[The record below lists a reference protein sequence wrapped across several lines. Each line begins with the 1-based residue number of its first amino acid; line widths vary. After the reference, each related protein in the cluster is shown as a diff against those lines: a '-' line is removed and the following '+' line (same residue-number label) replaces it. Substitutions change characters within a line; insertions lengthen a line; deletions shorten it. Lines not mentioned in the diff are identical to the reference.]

1 MKFEIRNIVLA
12 LVLGFVTL
20 SSIITFSGGT
30 FATSNNIN
38 NNNSTTSSTD
48 YEAIDL
54 GDPFYVE
61 HYQTDVEK
69 PRAANM
75 SITDNFTGNG
85 IINETLPISV
95 QGNATKTFI
104 NNETYYIQGTSKY
117 ETDSGGGSGVAF
129 YNYTAID
136 TYNPDGTFKSIG
148 AAVFDDGATG
158 ELSSLSNTV
167 AIYKDRVDSNGNG
180 TFLMWHW
187 K

>member
-1 MKFEIRNIVLA
+1 MKFENTTIVLA

-20 SSIITFSGGT
+20 SSFTTFSSGT
-30 FATSNNIN
+30 FATNN
-38 NNNSTTSSTD
+38 NNNSTTSSD

-61 HYQTDVEK
+61 HYHTDVSK
-69 PRAANM
+69 PGAANM

-95 QGNATKTFI
+95 QGNAIETFR
-104 NNETYYIQGTSKY
+104 NNETYYIQGTSKF
-117 ETDSGGGSGVAF
+117 ETDSSSAGGVAF

-136 TYNPDGTFKSIG
+136 TYNPDGTFESRG
-148 AAVFDDGATG
+148 AAVFDGGATG
-158 ELSSLSNTV
+158 ELAPLSNTV
-167 AIYKDRVDSNGNG
+167 AIYKNRVDSNGNG

>member
-54 GDPFYVE
+54 GDPFFVE

-69 PRAANM
+69 PGATNM
-75 SITDNFTGNG
+75 SITDNFAGNG
-85 IINETLPISV
+85 LINETLPISV
-95 QGNATKTFI
+95 QGNATETFR
-104 NNETYYIQGTSKY
+104 NNETSYIQGTSKY
-117 ETDSGGGSGVAF
+117 ETDSGDGVAI
-129 YNYTAID
+129 YNFTAIG
-136 TYNPDGTFKSIG
+136 TYSPDGTFESKG

-158 ELSSLSNTV
+158 QLAPLSNTV
-167 AIYKDRVDSNGNG
+167 TIYKDRADNNGNG